1 MIIDKLYWKTLY
13 YWIRYLNYD
22 LLSSEKENNEIW
34 LVHKRKKSVVVFRR
48 DVTTSQEIRFDKSKV
63 KENFNQLEQTIGFK
77 PKSFNFYYFTDKD
90 FLEEK
95 NNESHP
101 IKIQFHIIRNVKDIK
116 AITPHFVLY
125 KMLVNNEDKKTY
137 SHYKRK
143 VLTNNPLDRHMQRFT
158 PATYVLIITNVII
171 WLCMILY
178 LNRFSDVKL
187 LEVGGLVH
195 FNVVHGEWYRLISSM
210 FLHFNF
216 EHILMNML
224 SLFIFGKIVESIVGS
239 WRMLV
244 IYFVSGLFGNFV
256 SLSFNT
262 STISVGASGAI
273 FGLIGSIFAIM
284 YLSKTFDRKVIGQLL
299 IALLILICLSLFMS
313 NINIMAHL
321 GGFIGGL
328 LITLI
333 GYYFN
338 VNRNLFWILLI
349 VLLLIFVILQI
360 RIFTIK
366 EDNIYDNLIKDQML
380 GGHYGEARNVVNQT
394 LNKNYAD
401 DETYYLSGLITAT
414 EDSQSEAIAEWER
427 GIKKY
432 PNSGILNYELAIA
445 NRSLSDDKKA
455 LKYAKKAAKID
466 PSNTNY
472 KNLQKEL
479 SESSDSKD
487 K

>member
-1 MIIDKLYWKTLY
+1 MNIEKLYWKTLY

-22 LLSSEKENNEIW
+22 VISRDKDDAEIW
-34 LVHKRKKSVVVFRR
+34 LVHKRKQSVVIFRK
-48 DVTTSQEIRFDKSKV
+48 DVSTTQEVRFDKSRILDHQDDLAQK
-63 KENFNQLEQTIGFK
+63 IGFK
-77 PKSFNFYYFTDKD
+77 PSSYNFYYFTDRE
-90 FLEEK
+90 FSEEK
-95 NNESHP
+95 ISENDP
-101 IKIQFHIIRNVKDIK
+101 IKLNFFIIKNEEDIK
-116 AITPHFVLY
+116 QITPNFVIH
-125 KMLVNNEDKKTY
+125 KMLINNNDKKTY
-137 SHYKRK
+137 SHYRRK
-143 VLTNNPLDRHMQRFT
+143 VLTNNPLDKHMHRFT
-158 PATYVLIITNVII
+158 PATYLLIIINVVI

-187 LEVGGLVH
+187 LDVGGLVH
-195 FNVVHGEWYRLISSM
+195 FNVVHGEWYRLITSM

-239 WRMLV
+239 WRMLI
-244 IYFVSGLFGNFV
+244 IYFISGLFGNFV

-273 FGLIGSIFAIM
+273 FGLIGAIFAIM
-284 YLSKTFDRKVIGQLL
+284 YLSKTFDKKVIGQLL
-299 IALLILICLSLFMS
+299 IALVILVGLSLFMS

-333 GYYFN
+333 GYYFKN
-338 VNRNLFWILLI
+338 NRQLFWIFLIILLT
-349 VLLLIFVILQI
+349 IFVALQI

-366 EDNIYDNLIKDQML
+366 EDNIYDKLIKDQML
-380 GGHYGEARNVVNQT
+380 AGNYSEAKSVVTQT
-394 LNKNYAD
+394 LNKKYAD

-414 EDSQSEAIAEWER
+414 ESSQSEAIAEWER
-427 GIKKY
+427 GLKSY

-445 NRSLSDDKKA
+445 NRSLSDNKKA
-455 LKYAKKAAKID
+455 LNYVKKAVKSD